1 MMKQVITA
9 ATTLQKK
16 LEKIPGTETNTLM
29 EWQSLPV
36 QAAEINLISAVYVS
50 FEFKSMLSIS
60 TYTSQPYLLSVMKQ
74 RFNFA

>member
-1 MMKQVITA
+1 MLKQVITA

-16 LEKIPGTETNTLM
+16 LEKIPGTETNTLV

>member
-16 LEKIPGTETNTLM
+16 LEKIPGTETNTLV